1 MINYEEINYEEI
13 KRLYRVAVK
22 LDRMAEREKEMNLYG
37 DRREAFDEK
46 AFDEKPSAVNIV
58 RTNNPAILEAFLKAN
73 KENQRKREDFNKR
86 DYSETHIPGIEK
98 VIFNEPATIV
108 FWNDGTKTVV
118 KCCEKD
124 SYDREVGFKTALL
137 TKMFSKQALR
147 DMINTYVPKKTKEV
161 CE

>member
-1 MINYEEINYEEI
+1 MINFEGME
-13 KRLYRVAVK
+13 RLYRVADK
-22 LDRMAEREKEMNLYG
+22 LDRMAEREKEMRAS
-37 DRREAFDEK
+37 DRRAMGEE
-46 AFDEKPSAVNIV
+46 SSVMGVV

-73 KENQRKREDFNKR
+73 KEKQRKMDFEER
-86 DYSETHIPGIEK
+86 DYSGFHIPGIEK

-124 SYDREVGFKTALL
+124 TYDREVGFKTALL

-147 DMINTYVPKKTKEV
+147 DMVNAYVPKKTEEV

>member
-1 MINYEEINYEEI
+1 MINYEEIE
-13 KRLYRVAVK
+13 RLYRVADK

-37 DRREAFDEK
+37 DKRETFDENS
-46 AFDEKPSAVNIV
+46 FDEEHSVMNII
-58 RTNNPAILEAFLKAN
+58 RTNNPAILEAFLRAN
-73 KENQRKREDFNKR
+73 KENQRRREDFKKR

-147 DMINTYVPKKTKEV
+147 DMINTYVPKETEEM

>member
-1 MINYEEINYEEI
+1 MINYEEIE
-13 KRLYRVAVK
+13 RLYRVADK

-46 AFDEKPSAVNIV
+46 AFDEEPSVMNII
-58 RTNNPAILEAFLKAN
+58 RTNNPAILEAFLRAN
-73 KENQRKREDFNKR
+73 KENQRRRENFEKR

-98 VIFNEPATIV
+98 VIFNKPATIV

-147 DMINTYVPKKTKEV
+147 DMINTYVPKEAEEM

>member
-1 MINYEEINYEEI
+1 MINYGEIE
-13 KRLYRVAVK
+13 RLYRVADK

-37 DRREAFDEK
+37 NRKETFDEK
-46 AFDEKPSAVNIV
+46 AFDEEPSVVNIV
-58 RTNNPAILEAFLKAN
+58 RTNNPVILEAFLRAN
-73 KENQRKREDFNKR
+73 KENQRRREDFGKR

-147 DMINTYVPKKTKEV
+147 DMINTYVPKEV
-161 CE
+161 EEMCE